1 MTIFES
7 FDLSTQPE
15 MSFSVSFLT
24 TLIDLMR
31 GCRVTTSPFNVIA
44 VLEINKNSIK
54 ETELARMKAQM
65 QVQSKIAEVEALR
78 LQIEMGELKQKQ
90 ITPTCTCSVS

>member
-1 MTIFES
+1 
-7 FDLSTQPE
+7 

-44 VLEINKNSIK
+44 VLQKRERIHYNSLYFNVESKYAFGNIDVVFCNNEGYEIPPFDY
-54 ETELARMKAQM
+54 
-65 QVQSKIAEVEALR
+65 KIA
-78 LQIEMGELKQKQ
+78 
-90 ITPTCTCSVS
+90 